1 MKQWMSS
8 LLYCLL
14 CLLGILL
21 SSFLLSKILDEWTY
35 RIVLKTALFTVSG
48 ISLFLCLWFKQE
60 KPFFLL
66 FLTMIAYLLIDYFAT
81 HQYDNNYYT
90 LVAYPLMCILYP
102 INLCLLTSVK
112 VNDLFLKSFVRKV
125 IILAIETFCIYFLT
139 YFLPS
144 LLGDRLNLIFQ
155 MNVSKVLNYSFGL
168 FPSKLVMP
176 PISFLIFV
184 GYFTICV
191 WRFKKA
197 MDYIHTAFLCVFILT
212 FISFYFIYDTMLP
225 TTLFLSA
232 TGCVLL
238 ALLQTSHT
246 MAFLDEL
253 TNIPGRRALMST
265 LQQLENQNYTFAMID
280 IDFFKRLNDSYG
292 HEVGDQGLRM
302 ISARLTQNAHAGHLF
317 RYGGEEFVLLY
328 PHKRLEEVLDEIE
341 ETRELISTSD
351 FLLRPKKRTHL
362 GNLEKYP
369 YMASIKITLSVGVSE
384 KTDNETGE
392 DVMNIADQAL
402 YKAKQTGRN
411 KTVYN
416 KNGKFYELF

>member
-1 MKQWMSS
+1 
-8 LLYCLL
+8 
-14 CLLGILL
+14 
-21 SSFLLSKILDEWTY
+21 
-35 RIVLKTALFTVSG
+35 
-48 ISLFLCLWFKQE
+48 
-60 KPFFLL
+60 
-66 FLTMIAYLLIDYFAT
+66 MI
-81 HQYDNNYYT
+81 
-90 LVAYPLMCILYP
+90 P
-102 INLCLLTSVK
+102 
-112 VNDLFLKSFVRKV
+112 
-125 IILAIETFCIYFLT
+125 
-139 YFLPS
+139 
-144 LLGDRLNLIFQ
+144 
-155 MNVSKVLNYSFGL
+155 
-168 FPSKLVMP
+168 
-176 PISFLIFV
+176 
-184 GYFTICV
+184 TI
-191 WRFKKA
+191 
-197 MDYIHTAFLCVFILT
+197 
-212 FISFYFIYDTMLP
+212 
-225 TTLFLSA
+225 LFLSA

-253 TNIPGRRALMST
+253 TNIPGRRALMNT
-265 LQQLENQNYTFAMID
+265 LRQLENQNYTFAMID

-302 ISARLTQNAHAGHLF
+302 ISARLTQHVRSGHLF

-351 FLLRPKKRTHL
+351 FLLRPKKRIHL
-362 GNLEKYP
+362 NTLEKYP

-384 KTDNETGE
+384 KTDNETGD

>member
-1 MKQWMSS
+1 MKQWASS

-14 CLLGILL
+14 CILGILL
-21 SSFLLSKILDEWTY
+21 SSFLLSRILDEWTY
-35 RIVLKTALFTVSG
+35 RIVLKTALFTISA

-66 FLTMIAYLLIDYFAT
+66 FLTMFAYLLIDYFST

-102 INLCLLTSVK
+102 INLCLLTDVK
-112 VNDLFLKSFVRKV
+112 TNDLFLKSFIRKT
-125 IILAIETFCIYFLT
+125 IILLIEFFCIYFLT

-155 MNVSKVLNYSFGL
+155 MNVSKILNFSFGL
-168 FPSKLVMP
+168 FPSKLIMP
-176 PISFLIFV
+176 PISFLIFI
-184 GYFTICV
+184 GYFTICA

-197 MDYIHTAFLCVFILT
+197 MDYIHTAFLSVFILT
-212 FISFYFIYDTMLP
+212 FVSFYFISDSMIP
-225 TTLFLSA
+225 TILFLSA

-253 TNIPGRRALMST
+253 TNIPGRRALMNT
-265 LQQLENQNYTFAMID
+265 LRQLENQNYTFAMID

-302 ISARLTQNAHAGHLF
+302 ISARLTQHVRSGHLF

-351 FLLRPKKRTHL
+351 FLLRPKKRIHL
-362 GNLEKYP
+362 NTIEKYP

-384 KTDNETGE
+384 KTDNETGD